1 MNQTMIKMTDIH
13 KSFGDHP
20 VLAGVNLKV
29 HKGESI
35 AIIGPSGAG
44 KSTLLR
50 CINKLE
56 SIDKGAIE
64 IEGTVVAAK
73 NEPGYTMAHKSEVK
87 AALAK
92 TGMVFQSFNLF
103 PHKTAMGNVIE
114 ALLTVKKMNKAEAIK
129 IGEKQLARVGLADKA
144 DQYPSHLSGGQKQ
157 RVAIAR
163 ALAMDPDVMLFDEPT
178 SALDPE
184 LVGEVL
190 KVIRDIAKEGIT
202 MIIVT
207 HEMSFASDAANRVI
221 FMAGGV
227 VVEEGKPDEI
237 FSNPKEERTKQ
248 FLERVLPKWSYTI

>member
-190 KVIRDIAKEGIT
+190 EVIRRLAEEDMT
-202 MIIVT
+202 MLIVT
-207 HEMSFASDAANRVI
+207 HEMSFAREVADRVI
-221 FMAGGV
+221 FIDGQKIIANA
-227 VVEEGKPDEI
+227 P
-237 FSNPKEERTKQ
+237 PKEFFDNPDHPRIRT
-248 FLERVLPKWSYTI
+248 FLEKML

>member
-13 KSFGDHP
+13 KSFGEHP
-20 VLAGVNLKV
+20 VLAGVSLKV

-56 SIDKGAIE
+56 TIDKGAIE

-73 NEPGYTMAHKSEVK
+73 NEPGYTMAHKSEIK

-114 ALLTVKKMNKAEAIK
+114 ALLTVKKMSKAEAIK
-129 IGEKQLARVGLADKA
+129 IGEKQLAKVGLADKA
-144 DQYPSHLSGGQKQ
+144 DAYPSHLSGGQKQ

-190 KVIRDIAKEGIT
+190 EVIRRLAEEDMT
-202 MIIVT
+202 MLIVT
-207 HEMSFASDAANRVI
+207 HEMSFAREVADRVI
-221 FMAGGV
+221 FIDGQKIIANA
-227 VVEEGKPDEI
+227 P
-237 FSNPKEERTKQ
+237 PKEFFDNPEHPRIRT
-248 FLERVLPKWSYTI
+248 FLEKML

>member
-13 KSFGDHP
+13 KSFGEHP
-20 VLAGVNLKV
+20 VLAGVSLKV

-56 SIDKGAIE
+56 TIDKGAIE

-73 NEPGYTMAHKSEVK
+73 NEPGYTMAHKSEIK

-114 ALLTVKKMNKAEAIK
+114 AMLTVKKMSKAEAIK
-129 IGEKQLARVGLADKA
+129 IGEKQLAKVGLADKA
-144 DQYPSHLSGGQKQ
+144 DAYPSHLSGGQKQ

-190 KVIRDIAKEGIT
+190 EVIRRLAEEDMT
-202 MIIVT
+202 MLIVT
-207 HEMSFASDAANRVI
+207 HEMSFAREVADRVI
-221 FMAGGV
+221 FIDGQKIIANA
-227 VVEEGKPDEI
+227 P
-237 FSNPKEERTKQ
+237 PKEFFDNPEHPRIRT
-248 FLERVLPKWSYTI
+248 FLEKML

>member
-1 MNQTMIKMTDIH
+1 MIKMTDIH

-190 KVIRDIAKEGIT
+190 EVIRRLAEEDMT
-202 MIIVT
+202 MLIVT
-207 HEMSFASDAANRVI
+207 HEMSFAREVADRVI
-221 FMAGGV
+221 FIDGQKIIANA
-227 VVEEGKPDEI
+227 P
-237 FSNPKEERTKQ
+237 PKEFFDNPDHPRIRT
-248 FLERVLPKWSYTI
+248 FLEKML

>member
-184 LVGEVL
+184 LVGVVL
-190 KVIRDIAKEGIT
+190 DVIRRLAEEDMT
-202 MIIVT
+202 MLIVT
-207 HEMSFASDAANRVI
+207 HEMSFAREVADRVI
-221 FMAGGV
+221 FIDGQKIIANA
-227 VVEEGKPDEI
+227 P
-237 FSNPKEERTKQ
+237 PKEFFDNPDHPRIRT
-248 FLERVLPKWSYTI
+248 FLEKML

>member
-13 KSFGDHP
+13 KSFGEHP
-20 VLAGVNLKV
+20 VLAGVSLKV

-56 SIDKGAIE
+56 TIDKGAIE

-73 NEPGYTMAHKSEVK
+73 NEPGYTMAHKSEIK

-114 ALLTVKKMNKAEAIK
+114 ALLTVKKMSKAEAIK
-129 IGEKQLARVGLADKA
+129 IGEKQLAKVGLADKA
-144 DQYPSHLSGGQKQ
+144 DAYPSHLSGGQKQ

-190 KVIRDIAKEGIT
+190 EVIRRLAEEDMT
-202 MIIVT
+202 MLIVT
-207 HEMSFASDAANRVI
+207 HEMSFAREVADRVI
-221 FMAGGV
+221 FIDGQKIIANA
-227 VVEEGKPDEI
+227 P
-237 FSNPKEERTKQ
+237 PKEFFDNPEHPRIRTFREKM
-248 FLERVLPKWSYTI
+248 L

>member
-20 VLAGVNLKV
+20 VLSGVSLKV

-56 SIDKGAIE
+56 TIDKGAIE

-73 NEPGYTMAHKSEVK
+73 NEPGYTMAHKSEIK

-114 ALLTVKKMNKAEAIK
+114 ALLTVKKMSKAEATK
-129 IGEKQLARVGLADKA
+129 IGEKQLAKVGLADKA
-144 DQYPSHLSGGQKQ
+144 DAYPSHLSGGQKQ

-190 KVIRDIAKEGIT
+190 EVIRRLAEEDMT
-202 MIIVT
+202 MLIVT
-207 HEMSFASDAANRVI
+207 HEMSFAREVADRVI
-221 FMAGGV
+221 FIDGQKIIANA
-227 VVEEGKPDEI
+227 P
-237 FSNPKEERTKQ
+237 PKEFFDNPEHPRIRT
-248 FLERVLPKWSYTI
+248 FLEKML

>member
-103 PHKTAMGNVIE
+103 PHKTAIGNVIE

-190 KVIRDIAKEGIT
+190 EVIRRLAEEDMT
-202 MIIVT
+202 MLIVT
-207 HEMSFASDAANRVI
+207 HEMSFAREVADRVI
-221 FMAGGV
+221 FIDGQKIIANA
-227 VVEEGKPDEI
+227 P
-237 FSNPKEERTKQ
+237 PKEFFDNPDHPRIRT
-248 FLERVLPKWSYTI
+248 FLEKML

>member
-13 KSFGDHP
+13 KSFGEHP
-20 VLAGVNLKV
+20 VLAGVSLKV

-56 SIDKGAIE
+56 TIDKGAIE

-73 NEPGYTMAHKSEVK
+73 NEPGYTMAHKSEIK

-114 ALLTVKKMNKAEAIK
+114 ALLTVKKISKAEAIK
-129 IGEKQLARVGLADKA
+129 IGERQLAKVGLADKA
-144 DQYPSHLSGGQKQ
+144 DAYPSHLSGGQKQ

-190 KVIRDIAKEGIT
+190 EVIRRLAEEDMT
-202 MIIVT
+202 MLIVT
-207 HEMSFASDAANRVI
+207 HEMSFAREVADRVI
-221 FMAGGV
+221 FIDGQKIIANA
-227 VVEEGKPDEI
+227 P
-237 FSNPKEERTKQ
+237 PKEFFDNPEHPRIRT
-248 FLERVLPKWSYTI
+248 FLEKML

>member
-13 KSFGDHP
+13 KSFGEHP
-20 VLAGVNLKV
+20 VLAGVSLEI

-56 SIDKGAIE
+56 TIDKGAIE

-73 NEPGYTMAHKSEVK
+73 NEPGYTTAHKNEIK

-114 ALLTVKKMNKAEAIK
+114 ALLTVKKMSKAEAIK
-129 IGEKQLARVGLADKA
+129 IGEKQLAKVGLADKA
-144 DQYPSHLSGGQKQ
+144 DAYPSHLSGGQKQ

-190 KVIRDIAKEGIT
+190 EVIRRLAEEDMT
-202 MIIVT
+202 MLIVT
-207 HEMSFASDAANRVI
+207 HEMSFAREVADRVI
-221 FMAGGV
+221 FIDNQKIIADAT
-227 VVEEGKPDEI
+227 PQD
-237 FSNPKEERTKQ
+237 FFDNPAHPRIRT
-248 FLERVLPKWSYTI
+248 FLEKML

>member
-190 KVIRDIAKEGIT
+190 EVIRRLAEEDMT
-202 MIIVT
+202 MLIVT
-207 HEMSFASDAANRVI
+207 HEMSFAREVADRVI
-221 FMAGGV
+221 FIDGQKIIANA
-227 VVEEGKPDEI
+227 P
-237 FSNPKEERTKQ
+237 PKEFFDNPDQPRIRT
-248 FLERVLPKWSYTI
+248 FLEKML

>member
-163 ALAMDPDVMLFDEPT
+163 ALAMDPAVMLFDEPT

-190 KVIRDIAKEGIT
+190 EVIRRLAEEDMT
-202 MIIVT
+202 MLIVT
-207 HEMSFASDAANRVI
+207 HEMSFAREVADRVI
-221 FMAGGV
+221 FIDGQKIIANA
-227 VVEEGKPDEI
+227 P
-237 FSNPKEERTKQ
+237 PKEFFDNPDHPRIRT
-248 FLERVLPKWSYTI
+248 FLEKML

>member
-190 KVIRDIAKEGIT
+190 EVIRRLAEEDMT
-202 MIIVT
+202 MLIVT
-207 HEMSFASDAANRVI
+207 HEMSFAREVADRVI
-221 FMAGGV
+221 FIDGQKIIANA
-227 VVEEGKPDEI
+227 P
-237 FSNPKEERTKQ
+237 PKEFFDNPNHPRIRT
-248 FLERVLPKWSYTI
+248 FLEKML

>member
-1 MNQTMIKMTDIH
+1 MNQTMIKITDIH
-13 KSFGDHP
+13 KSFGEHP

-29 HKGESI
+29 QKGESI

-190 KVIRDIAKEGIT
+190 EVIRRLAEEDMT
-202 MIIVT
+202 MLIVT
-207 HEMSFASDAANRVI
+207 HEMSFAREVADRVI
-221 FMAGGV
+221 FIDGQKIIANA
-227 VVEEGKPDEI
+227 P
-237 FSNPKEERTKQ
+237 PKEFFDNPDHPRIRT
-248 FLERVLPKWSYTI
+248 FLEKML

>member
-163 ALAMDPDVMLFDEPT
+163 ALAMDPDVMFFDEPT

-190 KVIRDIAKEGIT
+190 EVIRRLAEEDMT
-202 MIIVT
+202 MLIVT
-207 HEMSFASDAANRVI
+207 HEMSFAREVADRVI
-221 FMAGGV
+221 FIDGQKIIANA
-227 VVEEGKPDEI
+227 P
-237 FSNPKEERTKQ
+237 PKEFFDNPDHPRIRT
-248 FLERVLPKWSYTI
+248 FLEKML

>member
-13 KSFGDHP
+13 KSFGEHP
-20 VLAGVNLKV
+20 VLAGVSLKV

-56 SIDKGAIE
+56 TIDKGAIE

-73 NEPGYTMAHKSEVK
+73 NEPGYTMAHKSEIK

-114 ALLTVKKMNKAEAIK
+114 ALLTVKKMSKAEATK
-129 IGEKQLARVGLADKA
+129 IGEKQLAKVGLADKA
-144 DQYPSHLSGGQKQ
+144 DAYPSHLSGGQKQ

-190 KVIRDIAKEGIT
+190 EVIRRLAEEDMT
-202 MIIVT
+202 MLIVT
-207 HEMSFASDAANRVI
+207 HEMSFAREVADRVI
-221 FMAGGV
+221 FIDGQKIIANA
-227 VVEEGKPDEI
+227 P
-237 FSNPKEERTKQ
+237 PKEFFDNPEHPRIRT
-248 FLERVLPKWSYTI
+248 FLEKML

>member
-56 SIDKGAIE
+56 SIDKGALE

-190 KVIRDIAKEGIT
+190 EVIRRLAEEDMT
-202 MIIVT
+202 MLIVT
-207 HEMSFASDAANRVI
+207 HEMSFAREVADRVI
-221 FMAGGV
+221 FIDGQKIIANA
-227 VVEEGKPDEI
+227 P
-237 FSNPKEERTKQ
+237 PKEFFDNPDHPRIRT
-248 FLERVLPKWSYTI
+248 FLEKML

>member
-20 VLAGVNLKV
+20 VLSGVSLTI

-56 SIDKGAIE
+56 TIDKGAIE

-114 ALLTVKKMNKAEAIK
+114 ALLTVKKMSKAEAIK
-129 IGEKQLARVGLADKA
+129 IGEKQLAKVGLADKA
-144 DQYPSHLSGGQKQ
+144 DAYPSHLSGGQKQ

-190 KVIRDIAKEGIT
+190 EVISRLAEEDMT
-202 MIIVT
+202 MLIVT
-207 HEMSFASDAANRVI
+207 HEMSFAREVADRVI
-221 FMAGGV
+221 FIDGQKIIANA
-227 VVEEGKPDEI
+227 P
-237 FSNPKEERTKQ
+237 PKEFFDNPEHPRIRT
-248 FLERVLPKWSYTI
+248 FLEKML

>member
-1 MNQTMIKMTDIH
+1 MNQTMIKMIDIH
-13 KSFGDHP
+13 KAFGETA
-20 VLAGVNLKV
+20 VLAGVNLEV

-56 SIDKGAIE
+56 TIDKGAIE
-64 IEGTVVAAK
+64 IEGTIVAAK
-73 NEPGYTMAHKSEVK
+73 DEPGYTVAHKSEVK

-114 ALLTVKKMNKAEAIK
+114 ALLTVKKMSKTEARR
-129 IGEKQLARVGLADKA
+129 IGEKQLAKVGLADKA
-144 DQYPSHLSGGQKQ
+144 DEYPSHLSGGQKQ

-163 ALAMDPDVMLFDEPT
+163 ALAMEPDVMLFDEPT

-190 KVIRDIAKEGIT
+190 EVIRRLAEEDMT
-202 MIIVT
+202 MLIVT
-207 HEMSFASDAANRVI
+207 HEMSFAREVADRVI
-221 FMAGGV
+221 FIDGQKIVADAPPQQFFDD
-227 VVEEGKPDEI
+227 PDHPRI
-237 FSNPKEERTKQ
+237 KTL
-248 FLERVLPKWSYTI
+248 LEKML

>member
-13 KSFGDHP
+13 KSFGEHP
-20 VLAGVNLKV
+20 VLAGVSLKV

-56 SIDKGAIE
+56 TIDKGAIE

-73 NEPGYTMAHKSEVK
+73 NEPGYTMAHKSEIK

-114 ALLTVKKMNKAEAIK
+114 ALLTVKKMSKAEAIK
-129 IGEKQLARVGLADKA
+129 IGEKQLAKVGLADKA
-144 DQYPSHLSGGQKQ
+144 DAYPSHLSGGQKQ

-190 KVIRDIAKEGIT
+190 EVIRRLAEEDMT
-202 MIIVT
+202 MLIVT
-207 HEMSFASDAANRVI
+207 HEMSFARDVADRVI
-221 FMAGGV
+221 FIDGQKIIANA
-227 VVEEGKPDEI
+227 P
-237 FSNPKEERTKQ
+237 PKEFFDNPEHPRIRT
-248 FLERVLPKWSYTI
+248 FLEKML